1 MEEVVVKTVLI
12 TGGLGCL
19 GGGLSQYLTNSG
31 YQVVIGSSRRDA
43 KLPNELVS
51 CSLTYTDF
59 DDINALATICHEVD
73 YVVHL
78 ATINAQQ
85 SQEKP
90 ELAVKVNGTGTYNLI
105 QASIKSKVKYFLYL
119 STAHVYGAPLTG
131 EVDENTLPRPLHP
144 YAITHRLAEDF
155 LLESIGNKNIKGSV
169 VRLSNSIGLPLIKEA
184 NCWMLFVNDACK
196 QAVADR
202 RIVIHSNPNSERDF
216 ISMMAVYNI
225 AEYFVSNHVTA
236 DYPVFNVGSGIS
248 HTLLQTAEM
257 IANRCE
263 KLFGFYPNIVY
274 PKGKNKLNTSLKYKV
289 DKLSNVMSCMPSSD
303 LIPSIDEA
311 LQFCQSQYS
320 LD

>member
-19 GGGLSQYLTNSG
+19 GGRLSQYLTNSG

-90 ELAVKVNGTGTYNLI
+90 ELAVKVNGIGTYNLI

-119 STAHVYGAPLTG
+119 STAHVYGSPLIG
-131 EVDENTLPRPLHP
+131 EIDESTLPRPLHP

-184 NCWMLFVNDACK
+184 NCWMLFINDACK
-196 QAVADR
+196 QAVIDR

-216 ISMMAVYNI
+216 IPMNAVCKI
-225 AEYFVSNHVTA
+225 VEYFLSSHTTA
-236 DYPVFNVGSGIS
+236 DYPIFNVGSGFS
-248 HTLLQTAEM
+248 YTLLQIAEM
-257 IANRCE
+257 IADRCE
-263 KLFGFYPNIVY
+263 ELFGFC
-274 PKGKNKLNTSLKYKV
+274 PKITCSENNSSQNLKLSYKVNKLAMEMGYATNNNL
-289 DKLSNVMSCMPSSD
+289 N
-303 LIPSIDEA
+303 PSIDEV
-311 LQFCQSQYS
+311 LRFCNTEFN
-320 LD
+320 